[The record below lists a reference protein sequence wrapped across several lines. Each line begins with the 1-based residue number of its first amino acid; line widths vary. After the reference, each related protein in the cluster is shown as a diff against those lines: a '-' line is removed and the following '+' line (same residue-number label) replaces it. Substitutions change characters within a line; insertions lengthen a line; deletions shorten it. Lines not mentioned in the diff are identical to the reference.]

1 MKKLVV
7 IGAGMASGRLLDHL
21 TQEQASFEVT
31 LFNAEPRGTYNRI
44 MLSSVL
50 AGEKRLD
57 EIMTH
62 PASWYEARGVICRFG
77 EKVIGIDP
85 KGKTVFGE
93 KGPVRY
99 DKLVIATGSSSFI
112 IPMEGSRLDG
122 VIGYRDVEDTLRMIE
137 SAGNSVRDV
146 VVIGGGVLGLE
157 AAAGLQARGAH
168 VTVLHNTSY
177 LMNRQLD
184 EVAAGFLRSAIEAR
198 GIRVICGAKTQGIL
212 GDDGKVTAVE
222 VEGIPPIK
230 ADLVVM
236 AAGIR
241 PNVDLGKAAGL
252 DMGRAIRVS
261 ASLQTS
267 DPDIYALGE
276 CIEFQGLT
284 FGLVAPIFDQAKV
297 LSERLLGRHA
307 NFEIKETSTKLKVT
321 GCDLFSAGD
330 FDADEGT
337 ETLVYTDP
345 FNAQYRK
352 VVLKDNRVHGV
363 VLYGDT
369 RNGNW
374 FFDLIQSKTDISS
387 IRETLLFGRAFQDLD
402 FASFDPHPTEQLR
415 AIA

>member
-21 TQEQASFEVT
+21 TREHASFEVT

-50 AGEKRLD
+50 AGEKNLD
-57 EIMTH
+57 EIITH
-62 PASWYEARGVICRFG
+62 PASWYEARGITCRFG

-112 IPMEGSRLDG
+112 IPIEGCRLDG
-122 VIGYRDVEDTLRMIE
+122 VIGYRDVEDTLCMIE
-137 SAGNSVRDV
+137 SAGKSVRDV

-157 AAAGLQARGAH
+157 AAAGLRARGAH

-198 GIRVICGAKTQGIL
+198 GISVICGAKTQGIL
-212 GDDGKVTAVE
+212 GDYGKVTAVE
-222 VEGIPPIK
+222 VEGISPIK

-241 PNVDLGKAAGL
+241 PNVDLAKAAGL
-252 DMGRAIRVS
+252 DKGRAIKVS

-276 CIEFQGLT
+276 CIEFQDQT
-284 FGLVAPIFDQAKV
+284 FGLVAPIFEQAKV
-297 LSERLLGRHA
+297 LSERLLGRNA
-307 NFEIKETSTKLKVT
+307 RFEIKKASTKLKVT

-330 FDADEGT
+330 FDEDEGT
-337 ETLVYTDP
+337 ESLVYTDP
-345 FNAQYRK
+345 LNAQYRK
-352 VVLKDNRVHGV
+352 VVLKENRVHGV

-369 RNGNW
+369 RDGNW
-374 FFDLIQSKTDISS
+374 FFDLVQSKTDISS
-387 IRETLLFGRAFQDLD
+387 IRDTLLFGPAYQDLD
-402 FASFDPHPTEQLR
+402 LASADPQPAEQLR